1 MNKRVS
7 TQQSYVSMT
16 QSFND
21 LSSDLSHVVEQ
32 MATGKSIL
40 LPSDDPIAATR
51 ITQLNRQQSALD
63 QYQSNIDSA
72 TAGMS
77 QQESILDGV
86 NNDLLAI
93 RDDLL
98 EAANGTNTADSLASL
113 GQDIQ
118 SMTEA
123 MVSAL
128 NYQDEDGHYV
138 FGGTVNDRPPIVAVD
153 DDGDGVTDSY
163 TYQGN
168 DDHRQTTVS
177 NGVEVDTNVAV
188 SDFFGDSLDVL
199 NTLTSLSKELQDPSV
214 DPADPQVQSDI
225 ESAIDTVDDASD
237 SLNASIATIGET
249 QNTMSMLSGA
259 QTDIATSND
268 QLIGQLSDLD
278 YGPASIT
285 FTGLEMAMEA
295 TLKTYS
301 KVSELNLFSVI

>member
-1 MNKRVS
+1 MRV
-7 TQQSYVSMT
+7 TAQQSYVSMT

-21 LSSDLSHVVEQ
+21 LSSDLSHVVTQ

-51 ITQLNRQQSALD
+51 ITELNRQQSALD
-63 QYQSNIDSA
+63 QYQTNIDSA

-86 NNDLLAI
+86 NDDLLAI

-98 EAANGTNTADSLASL
+98 EAANGTNTAESLSSL

-123 MVSAL
+123 MVAAL

-163 TYQGN
+163 SYQGN
-168 DDHRQTTVS
+168 SEHRQTTVS

-225 ESAIDTVDDASD
+225 QNAIDTVDVASD
-237 SLNASIATIGET
+237 ELNASIATIGET
-249 QNTMSMLSGA
+249 QNTMTMLSGA
-259 QTDIATSND
+259 QTDISTSND
-268 QLIGQLSDLD
+268 QLISQLSDLD

-285 FTGLEMAMEA
+285 FTGLEMAMQA

>member
-1 MNKRVS
+1 MRVS

-98 EAANGTNTADSLASL
+98 EAANGTNTADSVASL

-123 MVSAL
+123 MVSAV

-138 FGGTVNDRPPIVAVD
+138 FGGTVNDQPPIVAVD

>member
-1 MNKRVS
+1 MRVS

-21 LSSDLSHVVEQ
+21 LSSDLSHVVTQ

-63 QYQSNIDSA
+63 QYQTNIDSA
-72 TAGMS
+72 SAGMS

-98 EAANGTNTADSLASL
+98 EAANGTNTAESLSSL

-138 FGGTVNDRPPIVAVD
+138 FGGTVNDQPPIVAVD
-153 DDGDGVTDSY
+153 EDGDGVTDSY

-225 ESAIDTVDDASD
+225 QNAIDTVDVASD
-237 SLNASIATIGET
+237 ALNASVATIGET
-249 QNTMSMLSGA
+249 QNTMSMLSSA
-259 QTDIATSND
+259 QTDITTSND
-268 QLIGQLSDLD
+268 QLISQLSDLD

>member
-1 MNKRVS
+1 MRVS

-21 LSSDLSHVVEQ
+21 LSSDLSHVVTQ

-63 QYQSNIDSA
+63 QYQTNIDSA
-72 TAGMS
+72 SAGMS

-98 EAANGTNTADSLASL
+98 EAANGTNTAESLSSL

-138 FGGTVNDRPPIVAVD
+138 FGGTVNDQPPIVAVD
-153 DDGDGVTDSY
+153 EDGDGVTDSY

-225 ESAIDTVDDASD
+225 QNAIDTVDVASD
-237 SLNASIATIGET
+237 ALNASIATIGET
-249 QNTMSMLSGA
+249 QNTMSMLSSA
-259 QTDIATSND
+259 QTDITTSND
-268 QLIGQLSDLD
+268 QLISQLSDLD

>member
-1 MNKRVS
+1 
-7 TQQSYVSMT
+7 MT

-21 LSSDLSHVVEQ
+21 LSSDLSHVVTQ

-63 QYQSNIDSA
+63 QYQTNIDSA
-72 TAGMS
+72 SAGMS

-98 EAANGTNTADSLASL
+98 EAANGTNTAESLSSL

-138 FGGTVNDRPPIVAVD
+138 FGGTVNDQPPIVSVD
-153 DDGDGVTDSY
+153 EDGDGVTDSY

-225 ESAIDTVDDASD
+225 QNAIDTVDVASD
-237 SLNASIATIGET
+237 ALNASIATIGET
-249 QNTMSMLSGA
+249 QNTMTMLSSA
-259 QTDIATSND
+259 QTDITTSND
-268 QLIGQLSDLD
+268 QLISQLSDLD

>member
-1 MNKRVS
+1 MRVS

-16 QSFND
+16 QSFNN
-21 LSSDLSHVVEQ
+21 LSSDLSHVVTQ

-63 QYQSNIDSA
+63 QYQTNIDSA
-72 TAGMS
+72 SAGMS

-98 EAANGTNTADSLASL
+98 EAANGTNTAESLSSL

-123 MVSAL
+123 MVAAL

-153 DDGDGVTDSY
+153 EDGDGVTDSY

-225 ESAIDTVDDASD
+225 QNAIDTIDVASD
-237 SLNASIATIGET
+237 ELNASIATIGET
-249 QNTMSMLSGA
+249 QNTMTMLSGA
-259 QTDIATSND
+259 QTDISTSND
-268 QLIGQLSDLD
+268 QLISQLSDLD

>member
-1 MNKRVS
+1 MRVS
-7 TQQSYVSMT
+7 TQQSYVSMA

-21 LSSDLSHVVEQ
+21 LSSDLSHVVTQ

-63 QYQSNIDSA
+63 QYQTNIDSA
-72 TAGMS
+72 SAGMS

-98 EAANGTNTADSLASL
+98 EAANGTNTAESLSSL

-138 FGGTVNDRPPIVAVD
+138 FGGTVNDQPPIVAVD
-153 DDGDGVTDSY
+153 EDGDGVTDSY

-225 ESAIDTVDDASD
+225 QNAIDTVDVASD
-237 SLNASIATIGET
+237 ALNASIATIGET
-249 QNTMSMLSGA
+249 QNTMSMLSSA
-259 QTDIATSND
+259 QTDITTSND
-268 QLIGQLSDLD
+268 QLISQLSDLD

>member
-1 MNKRVS
+1 MRVS

-21 LSSDLSHVVEQ
+21 LSSDLSHVVTQ

-63 QYQSNIDSA
+63 QYQTNIDSA
-72 TAGMS
+72 SAGMS

-98 EAANGTNTADSLASL
+98 EAANGTNTAESLSSL

-128 NYQDEDGHYV
+128 NYQDEDCHYV
-138 FGGTVNDRPPIVAVD
+138 FGGTVNDQPPIVAVD
-153 DDGDGVTDSY
+153 ADGDGVTDSY

-225 ESAIDTVDDASD
+225 QNAIDTVDVASD
-237 SLNASIATIGET
+237 ALNASIATIGET
-249 QNTMSMLSGA
+249 QNTMSMLSSA
-259 QTDIATSND
+259 QTDITTSND
-268 QLIGQLSDLD
+268 QLISQLSDLD

>member
-1 MNKRVS
+1 MRVS

-21 LSSDLSHVVEQ
+21 LSSDLSHVVTQ

-63 QYQSNIDSA
+63 QNQTNIDSA
-72 TAGMS
+72 SAGMS

-98 EAANGTNTADSLASL
+98 EAANGTNTAESLSSL

-138 FGGTVNDRPPIVAVD
+138 FGGTVNDQPPIVAVD
-153 DDGDGVTDSY
+153 EDGDGVTDSY

-188 SDFFGDSLDVL
+188 SDFFGDNLDVL

-225 ESAIDTVDDASD
+225 QNAIDTVDVASD
-237 SLNASIATIGET
+237 ALNASIATIGET
-249 QNTMSMLSGA
+249 QNTMSMLSSA
-259 QTDIATSND
+259 QTDITTSND
-268 QLIGQLSDLD
+268 QLISQLSDLD

>member
-1 MNKRVS
+1 MRVS

-268 QLIGQLSDLD
+268 QLIGQLSDR
-278 YGPASIT
+278 IT
-285 FTGLEMAMEA
+285 ARLP
-295 TLKTYS
+295 
-301 KVSELNLFSVI
+301 

>member
-1 MNKRVS
+1 MRVS

-168 DDHRQTTVS
+168 NDHRQTTVS

-225 ESAIDTVDDASD
+225 ENAINTVDDASD

>member
-1 MNKRVS
+1 MRVS

-21 LSSDLSHVVEQ
+21 LSRDLSHVVTQ

-63 QYQSNIDSA
+63 QYQTNIDSA
-72 TAGMS
+72 SAGMS

-98 EAANGTNTADSLASL
+98 EAANGTNTAESLSSL

-138 FGGTVNDRPPIVAVD
+138 FGGTVNDQPPIVAVD
-153 DDGDGVTDSY
+153 EDGDGVTDSY

-225 ESAIDTVDDASD
+225 QNAIDTVDVASD
-237 SLNASIATIGET
+237 ALNASIATIGET
-249 QNTMSMLSGA
+249 QNTMTMLSSA
-259 QTDIATSND
+259 QTDITTSND
-268 QLIGQLSDLD
+268 QLISQLSDLD

>member
-1 MNKRVS
+1 MRVS

-72 TAGMS
+72 TAGMN

-86 NNDLLAI
+86 NKDLLAI

-98 EAANGTNTADSLASL
+98 EAANGTNTADSLASM

-138 FGGTVNDRPPIVAVD
+138 FGGTVNDQPPIVAVD

-225 ESAIDTVDDASD
+225 ENAINTVDDASD

>member
-1 MNKRVS
+1 MRVS

-138 FGGTVNDRPPIVAVD
+138 FGGTVNDQPPIVSVD

-225 ESAIDTVDDASD
+225 ENAINTVDDASD

>member
-1 MNKRVS
+1 
-7 TQQSYVSMT
+7 MT

-21 LSSDLSHVVEQ
+21 LSSDLSHVVTQ

-63 QYQSNIDSA
+63 QYQTNIDSA
-72 TAGMS
+72 SAGMS

-98 EAANGTNTADSLASL
+98 EAANGTNTAESLSSL

-138 FGGTVNDRPPIVAVD
+138 FGGTVNDQPPIVAVD
-153 DDGDGVTDSY
+153 EDGDGVTDSY

-225 ESAIDTVDDASD
+225 QNAIDTVDVASD
-237 SLNASIATIGET
+237 ALNASIATIGET
-249 QNTMSMLSGA
+249 QNTMTMLSGA
-259 QTDIATSND
+259 QTDITTSND
-268 QLIGQLSDLD
+268 QLISQLSDLD

>member
-1 MNKRVS
+1 MRVS

-21 LSSDLSHVVEQ
+21 LSSDLSHVVTQ

-63 QYQSNIDSA
+63 QYQTNIDSA
-72 TAGMS
+72 SAGMS

-98 EAANGTNTADSLASL
+98 EAANGTNTAESLSST

-138 FGGTVNDRPPIVAVD
+138 FGGTVNDQPPIVAVD
-153 DDGDGVTDSY
+153 EDGDGVTDSY

-225 ESAIDTVDDASD
+225 QNAIDTVDVASD
-237 SLNASIATIGET
+237 ALNASIATIGET
-249 QNTMSMLSGA
+249 QNTMSMLSSA
-259 QTDIATSND
+259 QTDITTSND
-268 QLIGQLSDLD
+268 QLISQLSDLD

-295 TLKTYS
+295 TLKPTP
-301 KVSELNLFSVI
+301 K

>member
-1 MNKRVS
+1 MGVS

-32 MATGKSIL
+32 MATGKNIL

-168 DDHRQTTVS
+168 GDHRQTTVS
-177 NGVEVDTNVAV
+177 YGVEVDTNVAV

-225 ESAIDTVDDASD
+225 ENAINTVDDASD

>member
-1 MNKRVS
+1 MRVS

-21 LSSDLSHVVEQ
+21 LSSDLSHVVTQ

-63 QYQSNIDSA
+63 QYQTNIDSA
-72 TAGMS
+72 SAGMS

-138 FGGTVNDRPPIVAVD
+138 FGGTVNDQPPIVAVD
-153 DDGDGVTDSY
+153 EDGDGVTDSY

-225 ESAIDTVDDASD
+225 QNAIDTVDVASD
-237 SLNASIATIGET
+237 ALNASIATIGET
-249 QNTMSMLSGA
+249 QNTMSMLSSA
-259 QTDIATSND
+259 QTDITTSND
-268 QLIGQLSDLD
+268 QLISQLSDLD